1 MLIQDIVPKPFYN
14 AQDLHGKK
22 KEEIWFS
29 LLVGGNINAQVREA
43 ELADRESVVSHMKTW
58 AGLWWLSWP
67 MKMT

>member
-29 LLVGGNINAQVREA
+29 LLVGGNFNAQVRRHA
-43 ELADRESVVSHMKTW
+43 
-58 AGLWWLSWP
+58 
-67 MKMT
+67 